1 MKKRHIRSRILV
13 TLIGLTCALL
23 LTVALAFNLSVRSY
37 LRSRVSSQLHSVS
50 ESASEGRKGSDKEG
64 GKRSDEHP
72 DRITGTRGSAVVLN
86 ADGTVNSALH
96 GEAAEAISA

>member
-50 ESASEGRKGSDKEG
+50 ESASEGRKGSGKEG
-64 GKRSDEHP
+64 GKRFDEHP
-72 DRITGTRGSAVVLN
+72 AWEDETLPGEFTAVAVKP
-86 ADGTVNSALH
+86 
-96 GEAAEAISA
+96 